1 MAKISIFFIV
11 LSSRPHRVY
20 PQVVR
25 WNEDILHLTR
35 RIVNEITIIPR
46 HLCIFYKTNAQ
57 QSVFHRP
64 KTDKLRIKRGRGAA
78 FFSFRLPFGSQP
90 SAFSSADSATGSAD
104 FKRPSKREV
113 LSLHRRNLRE
123 IHLIYCLDRKTPKKR
138 LPLRGRGAC
147 RPRCRRQASGT
158 PKVWHGAAVTEG
170 VRQARP
176 LSEFAQNFEFAHL
189 LFFVLIFG
197 RFAFVKFNF
206 ERLPS

>member
-1 MAKISIFFIV
+1 MRHSATARRTIAANPRQRTKASSIFSPPLHSIQ
-11 LSSRPHRVY
+11 SRAALFP
-20 PQVVR
+20 
-25 WNEDILHLTR
+25 
-35 RIVNEITIIPR
+35 
-46 HLCIFYKTNAQ
+46 
-57 QSVFHRP
+57 
-64 KTDKLRIKRGRGAA
+64 GGA
-78 FFSFRLPFGSQP
+78 FFILP
-90 SAFSSADSATGSAD
+90 SAF
-104 FKRPSKREV
+104 RQPPPSKREV

-147 RPRCRRQASGT
+147 RPRCGRQASGT

-189 LFFVLIFG
+189 LFFVFIFDI
-197 RFAFVKFNF
+197 FAFVKFNF

>member
-1 MAKISIFFIV
+1 MRGDAAQRDGQKDDCGKPQTEDKSKQHIFTPRFI
-11 LSSRPHRVY
+11 LSNRAPPYFR
-20 PQVVR
+20 
-25 WNEDILHLTR
+25 
-35 RIVNEITIIPR
+35 
-46 HLCIFYKTNAQ
+46 
-57 QSVFHRP
+57 
-64 KTDKLRIKRGRGAA
+64 AA
-78 FFSFRLPFGSQP
+78 RFFSFRLPFGSQP

-147 RPRCRRQASGT
+147 RPRCGRQASGT

-189 LFFVLIFG
+189 LFFVFIFDI
-197 RFAFVKFNF
+197 FAFVKFNF

>member
-1 MAKISIFFIV
+1 MRHSATARRTIAANPRQRTKASSIFSPPLHSIQ
-11 LSSRPHRVY
+11 SRAALFP
-20 PQVVR
+20 
-25 WNEDILHLTR
+25 
-35 RIVNEITIIPR
+35 
-46 HLCIFYKTNAQ
+46 
-57 QSVFHRP
+57 
-64 KTDKLRIKRGRGAA
+64 GGA

-147 RPRCRRQASGT
+147 RPRCGRQASGT

-189 LFFVLIFG
+189 LFFVFIFDI
-197 RFAFVKFNF
+197 FAFVKFNF